1 MKRKTTEQFVKE
13 AKIIHGDKYNYSKVN
28 YINSQTKIIIT
39 CKIHGEF
46 EQTPDKHINRKSGCI
61 KCSGCYKLTTKEW
74 IDKAKIV
81 HGDKYDYSKVN
92 YISNKEKVI
101 IICKIHGE
109 FEQFPQNHL
118 KGYICHK
125 CSNCY
130 KPNTE
135 EFIQKAKIVHGDKYD
150 YSKVNY
156 ISTLKKVIIICKI
169 HGEFQQIPQNHLKGS
184 ICHKC
189 SGKYQPTTEE
199 WINNAIKVH
208 GYKYDYSKV
217 DYINNH
223 KKIIIICKEHNKFE
237 QTPKAHLLGQGCR
250 KCQYSNNSKKFR
262 TSQEEFIQKAKLIH
276 GDKYD
281 YSKVEYITCMKKV
294 IIICKEHG
302 EFKQSPNAH
311 CGHQQQGCP
320 KCNLQHHISKLQ
332 IQWLDFISKIR
343 NITIQHGKNSEEFKI
358 SNTRFKA
365 DGYCKETNTIYE
377 FHGDYWHG
385 NPNIYNP
392 CEKTY
397 FGKTFGELY
406 EKTLKREQQIK
417 DIGFNLITIW
427 ESDWIKFNKCIRFL
441 QRKFRNSKLH

>member
-223 KKIIIICKEHNKFE
+223 KKIIIICKEHNEFE
-237 QTPKAHLLGQGCR
+237 QTPNAHLLGQGCR